1 MPVQECQ
8 LKGKPGWRWGSRGKC
23 YVYEPGDEEASAR
36 AHDKAEA
43 QGAAIRARQAEGKT
57 AAKADN
63 GEAEELTQ
71 EEQDARDAKL
81 RQKSLRATTEA
92 IVTVMDNSDGL
103 ARLKAI
109 SDEEWAEAEA
119 KSNGTD

>member
-23 YVYEPGDEEASAR
+23 YTYTEGDEEASAR

-57 AAKADN
+57 AAKAGD
-63 GEAEELTQ
+63 GETELTQ

-81 RQKSLRATTEA
+81 RQKSLKATTEA
-92 IVTVMDNSDGL
+92 ITAVMDNSDGL
-103 ARLKAI
+103 ARLRAI

-119 KSNGTD
+119 RSNGTD

>member
-8 LKGKPGWRWGSRGKC
+8 LKGKPGWRWGRRGKC
-23 YVYEPGDEEASAR
+23 YTYTEGDEEASTR

-57 AAKADN
+57 AAKAGD
-63 GEAEELTQ
+63 GDAELTQ
-71 EEQDARDAKL
+71 EELDARDAKL
-81 RQKSLRATTEA
+81 RQKSLKATTEA
-92 IVTVMDNSDGL
+92 VTAVMDNSDGL
-103 ARLKAI
+103 ARLRAI

-119 KSNGTD
+119 RSNGTD